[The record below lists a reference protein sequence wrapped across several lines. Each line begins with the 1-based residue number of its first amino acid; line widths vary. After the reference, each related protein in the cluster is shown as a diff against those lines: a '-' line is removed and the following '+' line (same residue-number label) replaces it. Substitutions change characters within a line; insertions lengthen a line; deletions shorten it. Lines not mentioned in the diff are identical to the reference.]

1 MKKSNASILLI
12 IIINIIKLLIYIP
25 IALLKIE

>member
-12 IIINIIKLLIYIP
+12 IIINIIKFIIYIP
-25 IALLKIE
+25 LALLKIE